1 MMTTMTTT
9 TTTTPREAINQT
21 GQSSGN
27 DTSDLAIGILR
38 ADKGSYMSRLPLR
51 FTDDDWTGGGG
62 GGRGGLRRGVPV
74 R

>member
-38 ADKGSYMSRLPLR
+38 ADKGSYMSRLPL
-51 FTDDDWTGGGG
+51 
-62 GGRGGLRRGVPV
+62 
-74 R
+74 